1 MKFRQMVAEIDG
13 EVRQLVRHP
22 VTTLRKLLTEHATP
36 GELARAAAL
45 GTFLATL
52 PLINLHTVVIL
63 YAATRLRLNRVM
75 AVAIQNLC
83 MPPVV
88 PVLCVQLG
96 YFMRH
101 GAWLREVNGEIWI
114 RQFHLR
120 LWEWL
125 LGSLVAAPVIALV
138 TGLTVFGL
146 ATLMARRID
155 RPSDVR
161 REGGPGA

>member
-1 MKFRQMVAEIDG
+1 MLAEIDG

-22 VTTLRKLLTEHATP
+22 VTTFHKLLTEHATP
-36 GELARAAAL
+36 GELGKAAAL

-101 GAWLREVNGEIWI
+101 GSWLREVNGDIWI

-125 LGSLVAAPVIALV
+125 LGSLVAAPAIALV
-138 TGLTVFGL
+138 TGLTVYGL
-146 ATLMARRID
+146 AKLTARRLDRQSAD
-155 RPSDVR
+155 RPK
-161 REGGPGA
+161 GATVS